1 MDRSWILAGLLL
13 LGGYGLVRLTSQ
25 GVRLKANDRLLLVGD
40 SLSLGLAPHLQAL
53 ARDAKLPFLALG
65 QNSTTIDHW
74 TRDARL
80 TEALAQ
86 FKPTHVLIVLGT
98 NDAFTSQPLKTVE
111 AQVRKLLDKIQAAGA
126 TPLWVTPP
134 KLPPKARQDVLQL
147 LDASTPNR
155 FQSRDLALPQP
166 DGIHSTPRGY
176 AGWAG
181 AIWAWLT

>member
-13 LGGYGLVRLTSQ
+13 LGGYGLVRMTSQ
-25 GVRLKANDRLLLVGD
+25 GVRLKPGDRLLLVGD
-40 SLSLGLAPHLQAL
+40 SLAMGLAPHLQAL
-53 ARDAKLPFLALG
+53 SRDAGHPFQSVA
-65 QNSTTIDHW
+65 QISTTIEHW
-74 TRDARL
+74 SHDALL
-80 TEALAQ
+80 TSALEQ
-86 FKPTHVLIVLGT
+86 LKPNYVLICLGT
-98 NDAFTSQPLKTVE
+98 NDAYSSQPLETVKFKLK
-111 AQVRKLLDKIQAAGA
+111 KLLDKVQAAGA
-126 TPLWVTPP
+126 VPLWITPP

-147 LDASTPNR
+147 LDAATPNR